1 MGRGTR
7 FRVPTAVA
15 VAVVA
20 ALTPVVLTAPASA
33 LSTPTPWDGSD
44 PFKCTV
50 QDAGFGTTVPDP
62 SADPYCVHFD
72 KTNQNIAQ
80 LGIVQF
86 LLEEPA
92 RTAAAV
98 PKCFYFQEDHWR
110 GSVSQ
115 GDGTAIYNFEGH
127 YFFNKATGDGG
138 VWVTDFTVNG
148 QTFDPASLPG
158 FPPQYGQDFGPGT
171 GGFISH
177 NDVPADPSCA
187 SLARSSSSSVYAH
200 SSRPR
205 CLPDVGPVT
214 RRALGPVA
222 IGAGENS
229 VRAEL
234 GPPMLVKRGFLRY
247 CVSGGGLLAVGQP
260 GDRSGNLGAGG
271 RAATVI
277 LFTTARGFLL
287 RGRAGHVVTVGSKL
301 RSVRL
306 ALANARPIARLGPTR
321 VLRTGR
327 TILIGER
334 RGRVSFLAVYSSK
347 AISTK
352 RKLSDFLER
361 AT

>member
-7 FRVPTAVA
+7 FRVPTALA

-20 ALTPVVLTAPASA
+20 ALLPLALCAPASA
-33 LSTPTPWDGSD
+33 LSAPTPWDGKN
-44 PFKCTV
+44 PFNCTI

-62 SADPYCVHFD
+62 GADPYCVHFD
-72 KTNQNIAQ
+72 KTNQNVAQ

-110 GSVSQ
+110 GSISQ

-138 VWVTDFTVNG
+138 AWVTDFTVNG
-148 QTFDPASLPG
+148 QTFNPDSLPG

-177 NDVPADPSCA
+177 DDIPADPGCA
-187 SLARSSSSSVYAH
+187 AMANGSPGSVYAQ
-200 SSRPR
+200 SARPR
-205 CLPDVGPVT
+205 CLPDVGPVR

-222 IGAGENS
+222 IGAREDS

-234 GPPMLVKRGFLRY
+234 GPPVLVKRGFLRY
-247 CVSGGGLLAVGQP
+247 CVSGGGVLAVGQP
-260 GDRSGNLGAGG
+260 GDRSGNLGTGG
-271 RAATVI
+271 RAPTVI
-277 LFTTARGFLL
+277 LFTTAHGFLL
-287 RGRAGHVVTVGSKL
+287 RGRARHAVTVGSKL

-306 ALANARPIARLGPTR
+306 AFPNAEPIARLGGTR
-321 VLRTGR
+321 VLRAGP
-327 TILIGER
+327 TIVVGER
-334 RGRVSFLAVYSSK
+334 AGRVSFLVVYSPK
-347 AISTK
+347 AIGTK
-352 RKLSDFLER
+352 RKLCGFLAR
-361 AT
+361 AS